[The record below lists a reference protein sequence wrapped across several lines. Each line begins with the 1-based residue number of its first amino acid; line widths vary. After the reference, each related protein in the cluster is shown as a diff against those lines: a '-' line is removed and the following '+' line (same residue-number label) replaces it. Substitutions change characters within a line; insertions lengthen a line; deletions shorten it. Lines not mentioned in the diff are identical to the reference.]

1 MLINVCFAFLNLY
14 QLIRIIKYT
23 SLMIRKYFIALC
35 LMSGVSHTVTDAAE
49 TIWEIGK
56 SDRSAQEFALAPDG
70 FKRFLAEDFGY
81 EDKFFMLG
89 KSVEEKDFPYI
100 LPGPADT

>member
-1 MLINVCFAFLNLY
+1 
-14 QLIRIIKYT
+14 
-23 SLMIRKYFIALC
+23 MIRKYFIALC

-89 KSVEEKDFPYI
+89 KSVEEGLSIRIARSCRYMGRNLAHGRMENASGKCAFRS
-100 LPGPADT
+100 G